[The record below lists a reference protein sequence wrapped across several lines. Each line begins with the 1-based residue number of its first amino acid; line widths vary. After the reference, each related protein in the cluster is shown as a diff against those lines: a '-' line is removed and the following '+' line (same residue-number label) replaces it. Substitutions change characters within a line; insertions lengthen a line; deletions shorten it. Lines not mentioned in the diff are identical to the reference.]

1 MLLEKNTAVF
11 KKNNSRPRLEFFKP
25 VCNLLNLGDFCW
37 TNMEIQYLRV
47 FFWEKKGIQVGS
59 KVEDLIV
66 SVVIFGNPFEKY
78 AQVKLDHETPKIIK
92 NLGTIR
98 NSWNHHLAPW
108 IIKSVLKTRKVTK
121 RCLAKLIADSRHQ
134 NITEALLAAL
144 IQTDSLTSCG
154 QYNSQNFN
162 NQFCM
167 QKSRFVIW
175 MSRLIL

>member
-47 FFWEKKGIQVGS
+47 FFLGKKRDPSWVKGRRSDRFGGDFWE
-59 KVEDLIV
+59 
-66 SVVIFGNPFEKY
+66 PFEKY

-121 RCLAKLIADSRHQ
+121 PCLAKLIADSRHQ